1 MRWRAKPHHSRWGFC
16 LGSSTSLLYLYL
28 YACISLQVSPVHPT
42 IDIASATVYT
52 ETLSRIEMEEK
63 NRLED
68 KETSRLE
75 AFSDGVF
82 AVAITLL
89 VLNIKPPPDNILD
102 NKQWWS
108 ALLGQLPALLALVT
122 SFFTIGIMWINHHRL
137 FNLIK
142 RTDTGLMLF
151 NLLLLLVIVFI
162 PYPTAL
168 VAQQY
173 VLNPKMYD
181 AALLYSGTNV
191 FLAICFNLL
200 WRYASYHNRLLGK
213 NADTRAVKAISRQ
226 YLGGPLL
233 YLIAF
238 GLAFVSVPAS
248 IIFLL
253 LLALFFAI
261 PPRPPRQPRSS
272 NASTDLSQD

>member
-1 MRWRAKPHHSRWGFC
+1 MG
-16 LGSSTSLLYLYL
+16 
-28 YACISLQVSPVHPT
+28 
-42 IDIASATVYT
+42 
-52 ETLSRIEMEEK
+52 EEK
-63 NRLED
+63 GMED
-68 KETSRLE
+68 KETGRLE

-89 VLNIKPPPDNILD
+89 VLNLKILPD
-102 NKQWWS
+102 Q
-108 ALLGQLPALLALVT
+108 ALKDGSFWNQLREQLPTLVAFVT
-122 SFFTIGIMWINHHRL
+122 SFATIGIMWINHHRL
-137 FNLIK
+137 FTYIK
-142 RTDTGLMLF
+142 RTDTGLMLL
-151 NLLLLLVIVFI
+151 NLLLLLVVVFI

-173 VLNPKMYD
+173 AVSPDMHD

-191 FLAICFNLL
+191 ILAICFNLL
-200 WRYASYHNRLLGK
+200 WRYATFHNRLIGK
-213 NADTRAVKAISRQ
+213 NADAHAVASISRQ

-238 GLAFVSVPAS
+238 GLAFISVAAS

-261 PPRPPRQPRSS
+261 PPRLPGIVQ
-272 NASTDLSQD
+272 N

>member
-1 MRWRAKPHHSRWGFC
+1 M
-16 LGSSTSLLYLYL
+16 
-28 YACISLQVSPVHPT
+28 
-42 IDIASATVYT
+42 
-52 ETLSRIEMEEK
+52 
-63 NRLED
+63 ED
-68 KETSRLE
+68 KETGRLE

-89 VLNIKPPPDNILD
+89 ILNIKILPDDVLTNGNFWGKSGLG
-102 NKQWWS
+102 
-108 ALLGQLPALLALVT
+108 GQLPALLAFVT

-137 FNLIK
+137 FTHIK

-173 VLNPKMYD
+173 ALNPDRHD

-191 FLAICFNLL
+191 ILAICFNLL

-213 NADTRAVKAISRQ
+213 DADTRAVAAISRQ
-226 YLGGPLL
+226 YIGGPFL

-238 GLAFVSVPAS
+238 GLAFVSVAAS
-248 IIFLL
+248 VIVLL
-253 LLALFFAI
+253 VLALFFAA
-261 PPRPPRQPRSS
+261 PPRLPRSLSSS
-272 NASTDLSQD
+272 NDSIPLSQD